1 MNAKKNSDIS
11 SNNLNVHPFLNVLIL
26 WRSHMTDQLGLNGI
40 CRALIGDIVPA
51 SAVVSVELGPKLR
64 SQLSACMPAPLLSF
78 TARLLPH
85 FLSLP
90 FYCRGLILHLLG
102 K

>member
-51 SAVVSVELGPKLR
+51 SAVVSVELGPKAQVPVVSMYACPTTVLYR
-64 SQLSACMPAPLLSF
+64 TSATSFSVPAFLL
-78 TARLLPH
+78 
-85 FLSLP
+85 
-90 FYCRGLILHLLG
+90 
-102 K
+102 